1 MQMNRYG
8 EKGSY
13 QGVERSRGKE
23 NETKRKRGDMN
34 EENRKGVRGG
44 DSKDRMSRH
53 NNPRNK
59 SKEHFKL

>member
-8 EKGSY
+8 EKGQY

-34 EENRKGVRGG
+34 KENRKGVRGG
-44 DSKDRMSRH
+44 DSKDRMS
-53 NNPRNK
+53 
-59 SKEHFKL
+59 